1 MVDGLMV
8 DGPLGMYLYSQSTS
22 AEYRAK
28 CSTSACTDAPGHC
41 LPHTVLVHRTMN
53 IGAVKYAQYAQYAQY
68 ALSPTAFSV
77 FSDNVGL
84 PYGKWTFHSAS
95 WLSLMT
101 KSVGSWD

>member
-1 MVDGLMV
+1 
-8 DGPLGMYLYSQSTS
+8 
-22 AEYRAK
+22 
-28 CSTSACTDAPGHC
+28 
-41 LPHTVLVHRTMN
+41 MN